1 MLTWRML
8 SFEAILMRKQFV
20 LDKKSS
26 QLLDEL
32 AETRAGNRSQVVRE
46 AIGLYAAMEASL
58 EEIEANPKFIRM
70 MERSAEDFRAGRVTT
85 QEEVERRLAK
95 KRKRR

>member
-1 MLTWRML
+1 MVGCR
-8 SFEAILMRKQFV
+8 FNDDEAILMRKQFV

-26 QLLDEL
+26 RLLDEL
-32 AETRAGNRSQVVRE
+32 AETRDGNRSQVVRE

-58 EEIEANPKFIRM
+58 EEIEANPKFIKM
-70 MERSAEDFRAGRVTT
+70 MERSAEDIRAGRVYS
-85 QEEVERRLAK
+85 QEEVERHLSK